1 MPAQDLH
8 GEDSETDEFSD
19 WKIIDLRTSRF
30 VKVFGPFEIVSGK
43 ISISP
48 MTQLILSRLSLLRAA
63 VVVAA
68 LFSLCVSSNVGP
80 RFLPLP
86 TAENSAENL
95 RQTTGTTASRA
106 PSQTSANFRVPMA
119 QAQKRADRELQ
130 AQPLAVLSGLY
141 FVLPNNTRVFAELSD
156 RNTLFTAALASLP
169 SGRAPPRLV

>member
-1 MPAQDLH
+1 
-8 GEDSETDEFSD
+8 
-19 WKIIDLRTSRF
+19 
-30 VKVFGPFEIVSGK
+30 
-43 ISISP
+43 
-48 MTQLILSRLSLLRAA
+48 MTKLILSRLSILRAT

-86 TAENSAENL
+86 TPENYAAENL
-95 RQTTGTTASRA
+95 LQATGTTASR
-106 PSQTSANFRVPMA
+106 SHSSTSANFRVPMA

-130 AQPLAVLSGLY
+130 AQSLAVMPGIH

-156 RNTLFTAALASLP
+156 PDALFNLALASLP

>member
-1 MPAQDLH
+1 MM
-8 GEDSETDEFSD
+8 
-19 WKIIDLRTSRF
+19 R
-30 VKVFGPFEIVSGK
+30 
-43 ISISP
+43 
-48 MTQLILSRLSLLRAA
+48 LILSRLSVLRAT

-86 TAENSAENL
+86 TLESDAAENIQQITS
-95 RQTTGTTASRA
+95 TTASRSH
-106 PSQTSANFRVPMA
+106 SQTVASFRVPMA

-130 AQPLAVLSGLY
+130 AQPLAVIPGIH

-156 RNTLFTAALASLP
+156 PHTVFTVALASLP